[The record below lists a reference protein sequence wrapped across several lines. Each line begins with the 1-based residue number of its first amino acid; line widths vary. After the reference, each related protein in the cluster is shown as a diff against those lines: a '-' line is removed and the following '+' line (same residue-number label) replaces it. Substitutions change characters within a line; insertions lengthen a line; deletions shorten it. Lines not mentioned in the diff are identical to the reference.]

1 MPKVE
6 IFLKAYLAQIVQI
19 SDKELEHFE
28 ETGRVSPE
36 LKDRVI
42 QAIREKPEWEIYD
55 IYRHEQEEDED
66 KEED

>member
-6 IFLKAYLAQIVQI
+6 IFLKAYLSQIVEI
-19 SDKELEHFE
+19 SEEELEHFE

-36 LKDRVI
+36 LEHRVI

-55 IYRHEQEEDED
+55 IYSVD
-66 KEED
+66 KEDDLDLIDD